1 MQTSRRQQDGICFLV
16 KLEEYVNHLRYGA
29 TDSLEQV
36 SWDRD
41 KWIWDNWAGN
51 MSLYTAPISSLK
63 NRTQKWVSIFGTW
76 LNQITSENNLWQHLE
91 LQRKFRW

>member
-1 MQTSRRQQDGICFLV
+1 MQTSRRQHDGICFLV
-16 KLEEYVNHLRYGA
+16 KLEEYVNQLRYGA

-51 MSLYTAPISSLK
+51 MSLLYSSDFFAQESNPK
-63 NRTQKWVSIFGTW
+63 AGVNFSYVT
-76 LNQITSENNLWQHLE
+76 
-91 LQRKFRW
+91 

>member
-16 KLEEYVNHLRYGA
+16 KLEEYVNQLRYGA
-29 TDSLEQV
+29 TGSLEQA

-51 MSLYTAPISSLK
+51 MSLYTVPISSLK
-63 NRTQKWVSIFGTW
+63 NRTQKRESIFRTW
-76 LNQITSENNLWQHLE
+76 LNQITSENNLWRHLE
-91 LQRKFRW
+91 LQRKFLW